1 MNRIVRPKANAN
13 AVPVVRRLLSPALFA
28 AVVVDFE
35 PELEVEVA
43 VEVDFDFDLALVCV
57 EDVDVEFAIAKLES
71 DKGWSQRKNG

>member
-28 AVVVDFE
+28 AVVVDF
-35 PELEVEVA
+35 
-43 VEVDFDFDLALVCV
+43 EVDFDFDLALVCV